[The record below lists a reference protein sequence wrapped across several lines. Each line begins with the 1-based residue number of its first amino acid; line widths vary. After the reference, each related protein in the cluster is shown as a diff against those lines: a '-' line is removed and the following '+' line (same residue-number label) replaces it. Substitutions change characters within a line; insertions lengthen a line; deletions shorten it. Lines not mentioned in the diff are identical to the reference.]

1 MALRAQIP
9 EPAPVAPATRDTS
22 VDRLTR
28 AGVVALLRARPWPC
42 VSLYLPTHRRGK
54 EIQQD
59 PARLD
64 ALLRRAEGGL
74 RELELADEAVA
85 EILDPIR
92 ELAADLTFW
101 RFQADGLVLF
111 AAPRLF
117 RYYRLPVG
125 FAERVAVGDRFA
137 VKPLVPLLDGGGRF
151 HVLALS
157 LKEVRLLEADRWSV
171 RRLALGPVPASMDD
185 ALGYAQYYSGL
196 GMHSASQHAIHGQ
209 PGVVYHGHG
218 DADEDRVEEDLRHY
232 FQRVARALDERLPDR
247 EAPLVLAAVAEHLP
261 LYREAAHDPRLVE
274 EAVTGNPEL
283 TSDDELRLAAWPLVE
298 PRLAEARLRAL
309 ERYAELGGTGRAA
322 AGVDPVVVAADRGL
336 IESLFLD
343 PQAESWGTYEPD
355 LGRVLLHEER
365 EPGDAE
371 LFELAVARTLET
383 GGDVFALTPGGLG
396 EGVEVAAV
404 LRY

>member
-1 MALRAQIP
+1 M
-9 EPAPVAPATRDTS
+9 
-22 VDRLTR
+22 DRLTR
-28 AGVVALLRARPWPC
+28 ADLGALLRPRPWPC

-64 ALLRRAEGGL
+64 ALLLRAEERL
-74 RELELADEAVA
+74 RELELADDAVA
-85 EILDPIR
+85 EILDPVR
-92 ELAADLTFW
+92 ELADDPTFW

-117 RYYRLPVG
+117 RYYRLPVS
-125 FAERVAVGDRFA
+125 FAESVAVGDQFA
-137 VKPLVPLLDGGGRF
+137 VKPLVPLLDGGGRYY
-151 HVLALS
+151 VLGLS
-157 LKEVRLLEADRWSV
+157 LNEVRLLEADRWSV
-171 RRLALGPVPASMDD
+171 RRLELGPVPASMDD
-185 ALGYAQYYSGL
+185 ALGYAQYYTGL
-196 GMHSASQHAIHGQ
+196 GMHSASQHALHGQ

-232 FQRVARALDERLPDR
+232 FQRIARALEDRLPDR
-247 EAPLVLAAVAEHLP
+247 AAPLVLAAVAEHLP

-274 EAVTGNPEL
+274 EAVAGNPEL

-298 PRLAEARLRAL
+298 PRLAAARRRAL

-343 PQAESWGTYEPD
+343 PQAERWGTYEPD
-355 LGRVLLHEER
+355 LGRVLLHEQR

-383 GGDVFALTPGGLG
+383 GGDVYALTPGGLG
-396 EGVEVAAV
+396 EGVEIAAV